1 MPAWFKPLVNQ
12 VIKKGDDVTKKFATQ
27 ERQIVHKTELPDSK
41 TDVVVTQDLNTG
53 DVVVDIG
60 AGKHGF
66 GAGHHGQP
74 VRLEYKASEVI
85 EPDYRKGTGKNFE
98 IKGIKTY

>member
-1 MPAWFKPLVNQ
+1 MLLKLMQ
-12 VIKKGDDVTKKFATQ
+12 LS
-27 ERQIVHKTELPDSK
+27 ERQIVHKTKLPDSK
-41 TDVVVTQDLNTG
+41 TDVLVTQDLTTG

-66 GAGHHGQP
+66 SDGHLGQP

-85 EPDYRKGTGKNFE
+85 EPTISPAQKEKRP
-98 IKGIKTY
+98 